1 MASGW
6 PEGMED
12 QPMDGI
18 HCNDCGAK
26 LDEAP
31 TPLPDQRPPCPRCG
45 SLARRFDRDATDQIA
60 ISDSGSATD
69 AITVTRT
76 VGFDAVLV
84 TAQPATVTVAAHD
97 ATVRTDSGDATD
109 PSGLRHVTDRLV
121 VMGRLLEWI
130 PLTNC
135 SAGMARSLW
144 WVQLSEQPTWM
155 VEVVAESGELLDAGI
170 DLEDGRIQ
178 ALASM
183 AEHLLPSDAGP
194 VLLMVMDE
202 AGEVLAISV
211 QDSPAEALASVAD
224 TLLPGHP
231 G

>member
-1 MASGW
+1 
-6 PEGMED
+6 
-12 QPMDGI
+12 
-18 HCNDCGAK
+18 
-26 LDEAP
+26 
-31 TPLPDQRPPCPRCG
+31 
-45 SLARRFDRDATDQIA
+45 
-60 ISDSGSATD
+60 
-69 AITVTRT
+69 
-76 VGFDAVLV
+76 V

-130 PLTNC
+130 NP

-155 VEVVAESGELLDAGI
+155 VEVVDESGELLEAGI
-170 DLEDGRIQ
+170 DLEDSRIQ
-178 ALASM
+178 ALAGV
-183 AEHLLPSDAGP
+183 AEHLLPGDAGP

-202 AGEVLAISV
+202 TGEVLAISV
-211 QDSPAEALASVAD
+211 QDSPAEALASVAN
-224 TLLPGHP
+224 TLLPSHP